1 MTYEY
6 ADPSFAHIPTDYHAD
21 KSNLLLQDDKL
32 FEQNSNTWGS
42 QRHGNSNTL
51 SRGGTDHSHVP
62 LPPLPNENNTLSY
75 EKPLYNRNGN
85 GNV

>member
-6 ADPSFAHIPTDYHAD
+6 TDPSFAHIPTDYHAD
-21 KSNLLLQDDKL
+21 KSNLLIQDDKL

-42 QRHGNSNTL
+42 QRPGNTSTL
-51 SRGGTDHSHVP
+51 GRMGTDHSRVP
-62 LPPLPNENNTLSY
+62 LPPIPNDNACNTLSY

-85 GNV
+85 V